1 MKIKTGCIV
10 ELVYKLKNTEGEI
23 VEESGED
30 GPMSY
35 LHGNS
40 EIPPS
45 LEEQL
50 DGVEEGAELEVT
62 LAAGEAFGDHDPDRI
77 IAVPRSEFPQDAE
90 IVPGDWISV
99 TVADDED
106 DNGEDEAG
114 DGPSEPEEMEMR
126 VLEISPDAIILDANH
141 PYAGKEV
148 LFDLRVVSVRPATEE
163 EIAERTAPELEEEEE
178 EK

>member
-10 ELVYKLKNTEGEI
+10 ELVYKLKNTDGEI

-62 LAAGEAFGDHDPDRI
+62 LAAGEAFGEHDPDRI
-77 IAVPRSEFPQDAE
+77 IAVPRTEFPQDAE

-106 DNGEDEAG
+106 DVEEGES
-114 DGPSEPEEMEMR
+114 SEPEEMEMR

-163 EIAERTAPELEEEEE
+163 EIAERTAPEPEEEEADD
-178 EK
+178 K